1 MKPIIAAVLCA
12 FAGVAGAQGYPSKP
26 VRILVPF
33 VPGGNVDIT
42 ARTVAPALGEA
53 LGQPIVVENRPG
65 AAGMVGAQAMLAAPA
80 DGYTLMMGSN
90 SSLAVAPNLYAN
102 WPYDPVKGIA
112 PISNLAVTPF
122 VLVVK
127 NSLSASNLS
136 GFLAEAKNKQLT
148 MASGG
153 NGSSNQLVGELFQ
166 MMTGVKFTHVPYKGT
181 GAALVDLAGGQVDLL
196 FDQASSTVPN
206 VRGGKIRAI
215 AVAARGRQG
224 ALPDTPT
231 FAEAGLKDFEIENFT
246 GLVGPAGMPADAVAK
261 VHAAAVK
268 ALATPAVKERFA
280 SLGVQPVGNTPEQW
294 AAEIRADL
302 ARWSKVIKA
311 AGIKAE
317 GVSSRSSRATSP
329 GQTPRW

>member
-1 MKPIIAAVLCA
+1 MIRVAASLLLCL
-12 FAGVAGAQGYPSKP
+12 FAGAAWSQPYPSKP
-26 VRILVPF
+26 IRLIVPF

-65 AAGMVGAQAMLAAPA
+65 AAGMVGAQALMAGGA

-127 NSLSASNLS
+127 PALPAKTLEE
-136 GFLAEAKNKQLT
+136 FLKVARENPGRLA

-153 NGSSNQLVGELFQ
+153 NGSSNHLVGELFQ
-166 MMTGVKFTHVPYKGT
+166 MMTGAKFSHVPYKGT

-215 AVAARGRQG
+215 AVASRARQA

-231 FAEAGLKDFEIENFT
+231 FAEAGVKDFEIENFT

-261 VHAAAVK
+261 VHDAAVK
-268 ALATPAVKERFA
+268 ALATPVVKERFA

-294 AAEIRADL
+294 GAEIRTDM
-302 ARWSKVIKA
+302 ARWAKVIKA
-311 AGIKAE
+311 ANIT
-317 GVSSRSSRATSP
+317 V
-329 GQTPRW
+329 Q

>member
-1 MKPIIAAVLCA
+1 MKLLSAIAAATVCCA
-12 FAGVAGAQGYPSKP
+12 AWAQPYPSKP
-26 VRILVPF
+26 IRLIVPF

-53 LGQPIVVENRPG
+53 LGQPIVIENRTG
-65 AAGMVGAQAMLAAPA
+65 AAGMVGAQAMMAAPA

-90 SSLAVAPNLYAN
+90 SSLAVAPNLYPN
-102 WPYDPVKGIA
+102 WPYDPLKGIA

-127 NSLSASNLS
+127 
-136 GFLAEAKNKQLT
+136 LALPAKTVDDVIRLAKEKPGQLT

-166 MMTGVKFTHVPYKGT
+166 MMTGVKFSHVPYKGT

-215 AVAARGRQG
+215 AVAAASRQG

-231 FAEAGLKDFEIENFT
+231 FAEAGVRDFQIDNFT

-268 ALATPAVKERFA
+268 ALATPTVKERFA

-294 AAEIRADL
+294 GAEIRADL
-302 ARWSKVIKA
+302 ARWAKVIKA
-311 AGIKAE
+311 ANIKVE
-317 GVSSRSSRATSP
+317 
-329 GQTPRW
+329 

>member
-1 MKPIIAAVLCA
+1 MKRLFAAIAAAL
-12 FAGVAGAQGYPSKP
+12 VAGAACAQAYPSKP
-26 VRILVPF
+26 IRILVPF

-53 LGQPIVVENRPG
+53 LGQPVIVENRPG
-65 AAGMVGAQAMLAAPA
+65 AAGMVGAQALVASPA

-90 SSLAVAPNLYAN
+90 SSLAVAPSLYAN
-102 WPYDPVKGIA
+102 WPYDPLKGIA
-112 PISNLAVTPF
+112 PITNLAITPF

-127 NSLSASNLS
+127 PALPAKT
-136 GFLAEAKNKQLT
+136 LAEFLKLAKEKPGELS

-166 MMTGVKFTHVPYKGT
+166 MMTGAKFSHVPYKGT

-196 FDQASSTVPN
+196 FDQASSTVGN

-215 AVAARGRQG
+215 AVASAARQA

-231 FAEAGLKDFEIENFT
+231 FAEAGLRDFEIDNFT
-246 GLVGPAGMPADAVAK
+246 GLVGPAAMPADAVAR

-268 ALATPAVKERFA
+268 ALATPLVRERFA
-280 SLGVQPVGNTPEQW
+280 SLGVQPVGDTPAQF
-294 AAEIRADL
+294 AAAIRDDL

-311 AGIKAE
+311 AGIKVE
-317 GVSSRSSRATSP
+317 
-329 GQTPRW
+329 

>member
-1 MKPIIAAVLCA
+1 MIRRIALAAVVLA
-12 FAGVAGAQGYPSKP
+12 AGAASAQPYPSKP
-26 VRILVPF
+26 IRLIVPF

-53 LGQPIVVENRPG
+53 LGQPIVVENRTG
-65 AAGMVGAQAMLAAPA
+65 AAGMVGAQALLAAPA

-127 NSLSASNLS
+127 PALPAKSLDD
-136 GFLAEAKNKQLT
+136 FIRLAKEKPGQLT

-153 NGSSNQLVGELFQ
+153 NGSSNHLVGELFQ
-166 MMTGVKFTHVPYKGT
+166 MMTGVKFSHVPYKGT
-181 GAALVDLAGGQVDLL
+181 GAALVDLQGGQVDLL

-215 AVAARGRQG
+215 AVASHARQS

-231 FAEAGLKDFEIENFT
+231 FGEAGLKDFEIDNFT
-246 GLVGPAGMPADAVAK
+246 GLVGPAGMPAEAIAK

-268 ALATPAVKERFA
+268 ALATTTVKERFA

-294 AAEIRADL
+294 GAEIRADL
-302 ARWSKVIKA
+302 ARWAKVIKA
-311 AGIKAE
+311 AGIKVE
-317 GVSSRSSRATSP
+317 
-329 GQTPRW
+329 

>member
-1 MKPIIAAVLCA
+1 MIR
-12 FAGVAGAQGYPSKP
+12 FATSLLACLLAGAAWGQPYPSKP
-26 VRILVPF
+26 IRLIVPF

-42 ARTVAPALGEA
+42 ARTVAPALGDA

-65 AAGMVGAQAMLAAPA
+65 AAGMVGAQALMAGGA

-127 NSLSASNLS
+127 PA
-136 GFLAEAKNKQLT
+136 LAAKTLDDFVRLAKEKPGQLA

-153 NGSSNQLVGELFQ
+153 NGSSNHLVGELFQ
-166 MMTGVKFTHVPYKGT
+166 MMTGVKFSHVPYKGT

-215 AVAARGRQG
+215 AVASRERQS

-231 FAEAGLKDFEIENFT
+231 FGEAGLHDFEIDNFT
-246 GLVGPAGMPADAVAK
+246 GLVGPAGMPADAIAK

-294 AAEIRADL
+294 GAEIRADL
-302 ARWSKVIKA
+302 ARWAKVIKA
-311 AGIKAE
+311 ANIT
-317 GVSSRSSRATSP
+317 V
-329 GQTPRW
+329 Q

>member
-1 MKPIIAAVLCA
+1 MIRWSALLLVCLS
-12 FAGVAGAQGYPSKP
+12 AGAAWAQPYPSKP
-26 VRILVPF
+26 IRLIVPF

-42 ARTVAPALGEA
+42 ARTVAPALGDA

-65 AAGMVGAQAMLAAPA
+65 AAGMVGAQALMAGGA

-90 SSLAVAPNLYAN
+90 SSLAVAPNLYAS

-127 NSLSASNLS
+127 PALAVKSLDD
-136 GFLAEAKNKQLT
+136 FIRLAKEKPGQLA

-153 NGSSNQLVGELFQ
+153 NGSSNHLVGELFQ
-166 MMTGVKFTHVPYKGT
+166 MMTGVKFSHVPYKGT

-215 AVAARGRQG
+215 AVASRARQG

-231 FAEAGLKDFEIENFT
+231 FGEAGLKDFEIDNFT

-261 VHAAAVK
+261 VHDAAVK
-268 ALATPAVKERFA
+268 ALATPVVKERFA

-294 AAEIRADL
+294 GAEIRTDM
-302 ARWSKVIKA
+302 ARWAKVIKA
-311 AGIKAE
+311 ANIKVE
-317 GVSSRSSRATSP
+317 
-329 GQTPRW
+329 

>member
-1 MKPIIAAVLCA
+1 MIRFIAGL
-12 FAGVAGAQGYPSKP
+12 FAAGLALGAAAQGYPSKP

-42 ARTVAPALGEA
+42 ARTVAPALAEA
-53 LGQPIVVENRPG
+53 LGQPVVVENRPG
-65 AAGMVGAQAMLAAPA
+65 AAGMVGAQAMLAAGA

-90 SSLAVAPNLYAN
+90 SSLAVAPSLYPN
-102 WPYDPVKGIA
+102 WPYDPLKGIA

-127 NSLSASNLS
+127 PGLPANSLAELIA
-136 GFLAEAKNKQLT
+136 LAKQKPGQLA

-166 MMTGVKFTHVPYKGT
+166 MMTGVKFSHVPYKGT

-196 FDQASSTVPN
+196 FDQASSTVAN
-206 VRGGKIRAI
+206 IKGGKIRAV
-215 AVAARGRQG
+215 AVAAANRQA

-231 FAEAGLKDFEIENFT
+231 FAEAGLRGFEIDNFT
-246 GLVGPAGMPADAVAK
+246 GLVGPAGMPPEAVAK

-268 ALATPAVKERFA
+268 ALATPQVRERFA
-280 SLGVQPVGNTPEQW
+280 SLGVQPVGSTPEQFG
-294 AAEIRADL
+294 ATIREDL
-302 ARWSKVIKA
+302 ERWSKVIRA
-311 AGIKAE
+311 AGIK
-317 GVSSRSSRATSP
+317 V
-329 GQTPRW
+329 Q

>member
-1 MKPIIAAVLCA
+1 MIRTLLVLLLGASTAWAQPYPAKPIRLI
-12 FAGVAGAQGYPSKP
+12 
-26 VRILVPF
+26 VPF
-33 VPGGNVDIT
+33 APGGNVDIT

-53 LGQPIVVENRPG
+53 LGQPIVGENRTG
-65 AAGMVGAQAMLAAPA
+65 AGGMVGAQAMGAAPA

-90 SSLAVAPNLYAN
+90 STLAVAPNLYSN

-127 NSLSASNLS
+127 PALPARSVDELIR
-136 GFLAEAKNKQLT
+136 LAKDKPGQLA

-153 NGSSNQLVGELFQ
+153 NGSSNHLVGELFQ
-166 MMTGVKFTHVPYKGT
+166 MITGVRFSPVPYKGA
-181 GAALVDLAGGQVDLL
+181 GAALVDIAGGQVDLL
-196 FDQASSTVPN
+196 FDQASSTVAN
-206 VRGGKIRAI
+206 VRGGKIRAV
-215 AVAARGRQG
+215 AVASRSRQT

-231 FAEAGLKDFEIENFT
+231 CAEAGVKDFEIDNFT

-268 ALATPAVKERFA
+268 AVATPAVRERFT

-294 AAEIRADL
+294 GAEIRADQ
-302 ARWSKVIKA
+302 ARWAKVIKA
-311 AGIKAE
+311 ANIKVE
-317 GVSSRSSRATSP
+317 
-329 GQTPRW
+329 

>member
-1 MKPIIAAVLCA
+1 MIRLAASLLLA
-12 FAGVAGAQGYPSKP
+12 LAASATWAQAYPSKP
-26 VRILVPF
+26 IRLIVPF

-65 AAGMVGAQAMLAAPA
+65 AAGMVGAQALMAGGA

-127 NSLSASNLS
+127 PALPAKSLDD
-136 GFLAEAKNKQLT
+136 FVRLAKEKPGQLT

-153 NGSSNQLVGELFQ
+153 NGSSNHLVGELFQ
-166 MMTGVKFTHVPYKGT
+166 MMTGVKFSHVPYKGT

-215 AVAARGRQG
+215 AVASRARQA

-246 GLVGPAGMPADAVAK
+246 GLVGPAGMPAEAVAK
-261 VHAAAVK
+261 VHDAAVK
-268 ALATPAVKERFA
+268 ALATAVVKERFA

-294 AAEIRADL
+294 GAEIRADL
-302 ARWSKVIKA
+302 ARWAKVIKA
-311 AGIKAE
+311 ANIKVE
-317 GVSSRSSRATSP
+317 
-329 GQTPRW
+329 

>member
-1 MKPIIAAVLCA
+1 MIRLAAALLA
-12 FAGVAGAQGYPSKP
+12 WLFAGAAWSQPYPSKP
-26 VRILVPF
+26 IRLIVPF

-42 ARTVAPALGEA
+42 ARTVAPALGDA

-65 AAGMVGAQAMLAAPA
+65 AAGMVGAQALMAGGA

-90 SSLAVAPNLYAN
+90 SSLAVAPNLYAS

-127 NSLSASNLS
+127 PALAVKSLDD
-136 GFLAEAKNKQLT
+136 FIRLAKEKPGQLA

-153 NGSSNQLVGELFQ
+153 NGSSNHLVGELFQ
-166 MMTGVKFTHVPYKGT
+166 MMTGVKFSHVPYKGT

-215 AVAARGRQG
+215 AVASRARQG

-231 FAEAGLKDFEIENFT
+231 FGEAGLKDFEIDNFT

-261 VHAAAVK
+261 VHDAAVK
-268 ALATPAVKERFA
+268 ALATPVVKERFA

-294 AAEIRADL
+294 GAEIRTDM
-302 ARWSKVIKA
+302 ARWAKVIKA
-311 AGIKAE
+311 ANIKVE
-317 GVSSRSSRATSP
+317 
-329 GQTPRW
+329 

>member
-1 MKPIIAAVLCA
+1 MKRWLTVLC
-12 FAGVAGAQGYPSKP
+12 FALAGTAWAQPYPSRP
-26 VRILVPF
+26 VRIIVPF

-42 ARTVAPALGEA
+42 ARTVAPALGDA
-53 LGQPIVVENRPG
+53 LGQPVVVENRPG
-65 AAGMVGAQAMLAAPA
+65 AAGMVGAQAMMSSPA

-90 SSLAVAPNLYAN
+90 SSLAVAPNLYPS

-112 PISNLAVTPF
+112 PISNLAITPF

-127 NSLSASNLS
+127 LGLPAQS
-136 GFLAEAKNKQLT
+136 LAEFVKLAKEKPGQLS

-153 NGSSNQLVGELFQ
+153 NGSSNHLVGELFQ
-166 MMTGVKFTHVPYKGT
+166 MMTGLKFSHVPYKGT

-206 VRGGKIRAI
+206 VRGGKIRAL
-215 AVAARGRQG
+215 AVASSSRQS

-231 FAEAGLKDFEIENFT
+231 FAEAGLRDFEIDNFT

-268 ALATPAVKERFA
+268 ALATPQVRERFA
-280 SLGVQPVGNTPEQW
+280 SLGVQPVGDTPEQFG
-294 AAEIRADL
+294 AVIREDL
-302 ARWSKVIKA
+302 ARWSRVIKS
-311 AGIKAE
+311 AGVKVE
-317 GVSSRSSRATSP
+317 
-329 GQTPRW
+329 